1 MNVKLHYVESGPKD
15 KPVVL
20 LLHGFPDC
28 WISWRHQVAALS
40 NYFRVISLDLKG
52 FGDSDKPSSRRSYK
66 VDVVLSELRDLIH
79 SLGVTSCTVVGHD
92 LGALIG
98 WYLVHLCPQYVSKFV
113 SISCPH
119 PNFYW
124 AHLPDANF
132 FNTNW
137 VHYSQLP
144 HLPEKDALKNDLN
157 IINQC
162 YQHLTVKN
170 LKEVA
175 FLDAYKYYFSR
186 KEDWTGAINYYR
198 NLPFCRVRASESCP
212 VEVPCLLILGNQDF
226 SVQLESVVRS
236 TEYLSKYQ
244 LKIIDSAGHFPH
256 QERPEEVN
264 VMLLNF
270 LIFSLAGGY
279 ASKMS
284 KQILSPVPST
294 LSGFAGFAR
303 HCISQS
309 PEQAVRIFGGISIY
323 FDLKRSISCN
333 HRTWGLYPVISRF
346 SKTAVIRIM
355 YHDKRNHIAGC
366 SEARQE
372 GKKEDMVVVGLEKET
387 SSSGLLNLMYGAVT
401 STVKFGNNVLR
412 KSPVKVLT

>member
-1 MNVKLHYVESGPKD
+1 MSSKIINCNNIVSISTFETIKIHCLSFLWGLWILWKELIKKALRQSSSCESSDLRRKPPECLSEHFGQHLYVKLQNVKLHYVESGPKD

-52 FGDSDKPSSRRSYK
+52 FGDSDKPTSRRSYK

-98 WYLVHLCPQYVSKFV
+98 WYLVHLCPQYVNKFV

-264 VMLLNF
+264 IMLLNF
-270 LIFSLAGGY
+270 LVTKSA
-279 ASKMS
+279 
-284 KQILSPVPST
+284 T
-294 LSGFAGFAR
+294 EESG
-303 HCISQS
+303 
-309 PEQAVRIFGGISIY
+309 
-323 FDLKRSISCN
+323 
-333 HRTWGLYPVISRF
+333 
-346 SKTAVIRIM
+346 
-355 YHDKRNHIAGC
+355 
-366 SEARQE
+366 
-372 GKKEDMVVVGLEKET
+372 KET
-387 SSSGLLNLMYGAVT
+387 SSSGLFNLMYGAVT

>member
-1 MNVKLHYVESGPKD
+1 MAVAVTRADNIVSISYFDFLKIHCLSFLWGLWILLKEFLRKVLRKSKDSEQTDQRRKPPECLSGDFGQHLYVKLQYTKLHYVECGSKD

-28 WISWRHQVAALS
+28 WISWRHQVSTLS
-40 NYFRVISLDLKG
+40 KHFRVISLDLKG
-52 FGDSDKPSSRRSYK
+52 FGDSDKPSSRSSYR
-66 VDVVLSELRDLIH
+66 VGVILSELQELIH
-79 SLGVTSCTVVGHD
+79 SLGVSSCNVVGHD

-98 WYLVHLCPQYVSKFV
+98 WYLVHLCPQFVDKFV
-113 SISCPH
+113 AISCPH

-124 AHLPDANF
+124 THLPDSNW

-162 YQHLTVKN
+162 YQHLNVKS

-198 NLPFCRVRASESCP
+198 NLPFCRVSTTEDS
-212 VEVPCLLILGNQDF
+212 VVTVPSLLILGNQDS
-226 SVQLESVVRS
+226 SVRLESVVRS

-264 VMLLNF
+264 NLLLSF
-270 LIFSLAGGY
+270 LVT
-279 ASKMS
+279 KPN
-284 KQILSPVPST
+284 PV
-294 LSGFAGFAR
+294 
-303 HCISQS
+303 
-309 PEQAVRIFGGISIY
+309 
-323 FDLKRSISCN
+323 
-333 HRTWGLYPVISRF
+333 
-346 SKTAVIRIM
+346 
-355 YHDKRNHIAGC
+355 
-366 SEARQE
+366 EA
-372 GKKEDMVVVGLEKET
+372 EKEIP
-387 SSSGLLNLMYGAVT
+387 SGLINRMFGAVS
-401 STVKFGNNVLR
+401 STVKFGNHVLLR
-412 KSPVKVLT
+412 TASSVTPRALMTHS